1 MKTPLLVI
9 LLLLGGTHV
18 AAGEIFKCVDQHGK
32 VSYSDRHCDKTAS
45 SAIFKANIGAFKPQK
60 GQAIPLTQ
68 STAQALP
75 SIKNLSH
82 AYQSV
87 GYPLVMV
94 CYAIMSVLCYLSY
107 FLDKRAAEKGLWR
120 IPEKTLHSLE
130 LLGGWPGGLLAQRT
144 LRHKNRKPSYQL
156 VFWLIVGLH
165 IAGLS
170 QLR

>member
-1 MKTPLLVI
+1 MKKIVLLVI
-9 LLLLGGTHV
+9 LLLLSGFNI
-18 AAGEIFKCVDQHGK
+18 AAAEIFKCVDQHGK
-32 VSYSDRHCDKTAS
+32 VSYSDHHCGKTAS
-45 SAIFKANIGAFKPQK
+45 SAVFKANIGAFKQEEK
-60 GQAIPLTQ
+60 AMPLAQ
-68 STAQALP
+68 SSVQSLP
-75 SIKNLSH
+75 SVKNLAQ
-82 AYQSV
+82 AYQSIS
-87 GYPLVMV
+87 YQLVLA

-144 LRHKNRKPSYQL
+144 LRHKNRKPSYQV

-165 IAGLS
+165 IVGLS